1 MTILCVY
8 FIVPSG
14 PPTNAISTS
23 LTSSS
28 ILLSWALPLQSQ
40 RNGAI
45 TGYVINIT
53 NLDTEMT
60 QQHITGLV
68 SNLTITD
75 LSPFT
80 VYVATIAARTAVGVG
95 PFSGVFSS
103 QTLGDGTILFRVEC
117 GLEPLCEWGSRDR
130 LEPQCEHSSH
140 MYVTTSPMYS
150 PHSTHIRFECECPPI
165 IG

>member
-1 MTILCVY
+1 MVQLYPLYMSSETISCVY

-14 PPTNAISTS
+14 PPTNAISS
-23 LTSSS
+23 PLTSSS
-28 ILLSWALPLQSQ
+28 ILLNWALPLQSQ

-60 QQHITGLV
+60 QQHVTGLV

-103 QTLGDGTILFRVEC
+103 QTLEDGTILYGVVVTYICVELC
-117 GLEPLCEWGSRDR
+117 SHWGSNPQSTLEPLR
-130 LEPQCEHSSH
+130 L
-140 MYVTTSPMYS
+140 
-150 PHSTHIRFECECPPI
+150 I
-165 IG
+165 